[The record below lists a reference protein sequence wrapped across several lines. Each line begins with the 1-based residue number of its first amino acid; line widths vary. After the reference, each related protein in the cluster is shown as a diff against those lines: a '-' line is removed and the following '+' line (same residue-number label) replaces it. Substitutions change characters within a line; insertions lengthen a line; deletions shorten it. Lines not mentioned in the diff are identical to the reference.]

1 MEYRDLEQLEKQ
13 ACKELQHYIE
23 NGFKRPEDVS
33 CAKELISIIHKAT
46 DLMEREG
53 GMSMAMSRSPMGG
66 MWNAN
71 GSYGRSSYDGGMS
84 GRRGRNSMGQ
94 YTSNGGDMV
103 ERLEQ
108 MMNETS
114 NPEERRALETAMR
127 SFR

>member
-1 MEYRDLEQLEKQ
+1 MDYRDLEMLEKQ
-13 ACKELQHYIE
+13 ACKELKHYTD

-33 CAKELISIIHKAT
+33 TAKELISIIHKAT

-53 GMSMAMSRSPMGG
+53 GMSMAMSRAPMSYGD
-66 MWNAN
+66 WNAN
-71 GSYGRSSYDGGMS
+71 GSYYGGMS
-84 GRRGRNSMGQ
+84 GRRGRNAMGQ
-94 YTSNGGDMV
+94 YTSYGSDMV

-108 MMNETS
+108 MMNETN

>member
-13 ACKELQHYIE
+13 ACKELQHYAD
-23 NGFKRPEDVS
+23 NGFKSAADVS
-33 CAKELISIIHKAT
+33 TAKELISIIHKAT

-53 GMSMAMSRSPMGG
+53 GMSMMSRAPMSYGD
-66 MWNAN
+66 WNAN
-71 GSYGRSSYDGGMS
+71 GSYGDSYRGYS
-84 GRRGRNSMGQ
+84 GRRGRNAMGQ
-94 YTSNGGDMV
+94 YTSYGSDMV

-108 MMNETS
+108 MMNETN